1 VITIAR
7 AYDAIVIGSGP
18 GGSAV
23 AYRLAQAGRKVLVL
37 ERGSRLE
44 PAADG
49 HPDPVGQYLY
59 DTIPAGESASR
70 YLGGETKFYGA
81 ALYRMRVRDFEA
93 VQHETGVSP
102 AWPFAYE
109 ALEPYYTEAERLY
122 RVHGNPAS
130 DPTEPPRSA
139 PLPHG
144 PLPHSAVVSSFVSR
158 LEAAGTIVSSIPRGL
173 DYGDG
178 GRCVLCPTCDAY
190 YCRLD
195 AKMDAETATLR
206 PALRTGLV
214 DVALGADCRQ
224 ILTDESG
231 TRAIGVRVLIDG
243 SERRVEAEH
252 VVVAAGLSGT
262 LSLMWRSR
270 TSSHPNGLG
279 NNTGNLGRHLGG
291 HSTGIVFPVLSW
303 RALAPNHTKTFSINT
318 NYHGAADWKFP
329 LGVIQVAGQQPYWRL
344 ASRLTRIPARL
355 LAARS
360 LMLFYMIEAVPD
372 ERSGFAV
379 TADGIGP
386 RVEPRLAV
394 ETFDKARRTAA
405 QMVRAAGYPVVA
417 RRNPASTWHQTGTAR
432 MGNDPAASVCNAD
445 CEVHDIRN
453 LYVVDASALP
463 TAGAV
468 NTCLTIVAVALKA
481 ADAMLAKR

>member
-1 VITIAR
+1 MTTVAR
-7 AYDAIVIGSGP
+7 RYDAIVIGSGP

-23 AYRLAQAGRKVLVL
+23 AWRLAQAGRKVLVL
-37 ERGSRLE
+37 ERGTRLE
-44 PAADG
+44 PAPDG
-49 HPDPVGQYLY
+49 QPNPVGQYLY

-81 ALYRMRVRDFEA
+81 ALYRMRVSDFKA

-109 ALEPYYTEAERLY
+109 ALEPYYTQAEQLY
-122 RVHGNPAS
+122 RVHGDPAS

-144 PLPHSAVVSSFVSR
+144 PLPHSAVVSAFVDR
-158 LEAAGTIVSSIPRGL
+158 LQASGTTVSAIPRGL

-206 PALRTGLV
+206 PAVRTGHV
-214 DVALGADCRQ
+214 DVALGAECLK
-224 ILTDESG
+224 ILTDEDG
-231 TRAIGVRVLIDG
+231 ARAIGVRARIDG
-243 SERRVEAEH
+243 HERRVEAEH
-252 VVVAAGLSGT
+252 VVVGAGLSGT
-262 LSLMWRSR
+262 LALLWKSR
-270 TSSHPNGLG
+270 TPRHPNGLG

-303 RALAPNHTKTFSINT
+303 RALAPHHSKTFSINT
-318 NYHGAADWKFP
+318 HYDGAADWKYP
-329 LGVIQVAGQQPYWRL
+329 LGVIQVAGQMPYWRF
-344 ASRLTRIPARL
+344 ASRLTRLPARL
-355 LAARS
+355 LAQRS

-372 ERSGFAV
+372 AHSGFAV

-394 ETFDKARRTAA
+394 ETFDKARLKAA
-405 QMVRAAGYPVVA
+405 EMVRKAGYRVVA
-417 RRNPASTWHQTGTAR
+417 RRNPASVWHQTGTAR
-432 MGNDPAASVCNAD
+432 MGDDPATSVCNAD

-463 TAGAV
+463 SAGAV
-468 NTCLTIVAVALKA
+468 NTCLTIVAVAMKA